1 MAIGNCSSCDKLVDI
16 TKLNFLQNSFRKI
29 YCKHLMQWILFK
41 NIFKHTLI
49 LFGRNT
55 AMSHSQ
61 KHFYPD
67 FLLNCQWIEQEQLC
81 RDVQVVCFVRDAHD
95 EMI

>member
-1 MAIGNCSSCDKLVDI
+1 
-16 TKLNFLQNSFRKI
+16 
-29 YCKHLMQWILFK
+29 
-41 NIFKHTLI
+41 
-49 LFGRNT
+49 
-55 AMSHSQ
+55 MSHSQ